1 MLQYLGFLFDISEKT
16 IINKNL
22 EFISKN
28 LVHETAREGFK
39 MKKFAATNSVIP
51 DRIKKRMSSRRVS
64 PLAMGVNPLLLLK
77 ETEERDQPREAKR
90 SWENATQKAL
100 YDRADD

>member
-1 MLQYLGFLFDISEKT
+1 
-16 IINKNL
+16 
-22 EFISKN
+22 
-28 LVHETAREGFK
+28 

-64 PLAMGVNPLLLLK
+64 LLAMGVNPLLLLK
-77 ETEERDQPREAKR
+77 ETEKQNQPREARR

>member
-1 MLQYLGFLFDISEKT
+1 
-16 IINKNL
+16 
-22 EFISKN
+22 
-28 LVHETAREGFK
+28 

-51 DRIKKRMSSRRVS
+51 DRIKKMSSRRVS

>member
-1 MLQYLGFLFDISEKT
+1 
-16 IINKNL
+16 
-22 EFISKN
+22 
-28 LVHETAREGFK
+28 

-100 YDRADD
+100 YDRANMIEKFWSQALSIFHSGQIPYP

>member
-1 MLQYLGFLFDISEKT
+1 
-16 IINKNL
+16 
-22 EFISKN
+22 
-28 LVHETAREGFK
+28 

>member
-1 MLQYLGFLFDISEKT
+1 M
-16 IINKNL
+16 
-22 EFISKN
+22 
-28 LVHETAREGFK
+28 R
-39 MKKFAATNSVIP
+39 KFAATNSVIP

-64 PLAMGVNPLLLLK
+64 PLAMGVIPLLLLK

-100 YDRADD
+100 YDRANN

>member
-1 MLQYLGFLFDISEKT
+1 M
-16 IINKNL
+16 
-22 EFISKN
+22 
-28 LVHETAREGFK
+28 R
-39 MKKFAATNSVIP
+39 KFSVTNSVIP

-64 PLAMGVNPLLLLK
+64 PLAMGVNSLLLLK

-100 YDRADD
+100 YDLADD

>member
-1 MLQYLGFLFDISEKT
+1 
-16 IINKNL
+16 
-22 EFISKN
+22 
-28 LVHETAREGFK
+28 

-51 DRIKKRMSSRRVS
+51 DRIKKRMSSRSVS